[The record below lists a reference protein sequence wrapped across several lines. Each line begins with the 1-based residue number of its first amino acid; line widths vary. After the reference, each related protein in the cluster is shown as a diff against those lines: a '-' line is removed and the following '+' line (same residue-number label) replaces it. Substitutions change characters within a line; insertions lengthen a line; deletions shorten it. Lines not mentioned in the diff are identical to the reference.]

1 MSIFSN
7 GTFTP
12 PGKIIISNS
21 RANPTERISHLHNHA
36 IPIHF
41 HHHKSKNCFHNVNTV
56 VCVHSSFPKGGCS
69 LNSLKFIVGDSDNI
83 DRVLANIQDYI
94 QSFKNARFILSCS
107 FDEHSDNEQKK
118 DSELLRQEAIT
129 QLEAFANSIHE
140 GITNGKTK
148 LFTHEQIT
156 QFMIAYYRDKPAKIL
171 EDFPDEH
178 CEELR
183 NTIIAGIKELE
194 ENDSH
199 EARSAINATAH
210 KAKALM
216 LERSNVGRKL
226 SDKNALSTL
235 YEANGIVHTGQKGKK
250 EITAVVSLNFSEL
263 EEWKSHVPAFRR
275 LKPFD
280 MDILA
285 HAVTLYQAGN
295 QVISTDMLFRQMNG
309 GKHKETTQ
317 AMRNEIYDSFARLA
331 QTWISINAQEEFN
344 AGYNTQPVFKGALL
358 PCSMIIGGNITIN
371 GQPAHDCIKLYDKS
385 PLIEYAKAKGQISNI
400 PLAMFDIPKVNRTTD
415 NIALIGYLIRAY
427 ADMTHPHSKIKH
439 IISYQPIYDY
449 LGVEG
454 DTPGIIA
461 TKTKRI
467 RTTVKQI
474 LTAWRDMGFIKGFHE
489 LTEDNKPARQGA
501 KVSKVKIEFFTD
513 KKLKSGHDSENNS
526 ANK

>member
-41 HHHKSKNCFHNVNTV
+41 HHHKSKNCFHNVYTVACVLNAELKKEGAITTKQLDLFTADLLSLTISTLSTIAENSNDKNNTQ
-56 VCVHSSFPKGGCS
+56 
-69 LNSLKFIVGDSDNI
+69 
-83 DRVLANIQDYI
+83 LAKDAVAVI
-94 QSFKNARFILSCS
+94 K
-107 FDEHSDNEQKK
+107 EHS
-118 DSELLRQEAIT
+118 EAIV
-129 QLEAFANSIHE
+129 QQIAEAISDGIITPEATRTFYMKLINKFNENPNISENTRELIKKLVEAN
-140 GITNGKTK
+140 
-148 LFTHEQIT
+148 
-156 QFMIAYYRDKPAKIL
+156 A
-171 EDFPDEH
+171 
-178 CEELR
+178 
-183 NTIIAGIKELE
+183 
-194 ENDSH
+194 SH
-199 EARSAINATAH
+199 EAHPAISATAH

-250 EITAVVSLNFSEL
+250 EITAVVSLSFSEL
-263 EEWKSHVPAFRR
+263 EEWKSHVPAFKR

-344 AGYNTQPVFKGALL
+344 AGYNTQPVFKGALM

-427 ADMTHPHSKIKH
+427 ADMTHPHSKIKP

-454 DTPGIIA
+454 SNPTQLRKNKA
-461 TKTKRI
+461 RI
-467 RTTVKQI
+467 RATVKQI
-474 LTAWRDMGFIKGFHE
+474 LTAWRDMGFIKGFYE
-489 LTEDNKPARQGA
+489 LTEDNKPVRPGA

>member
-21 RANPTERISHLHNHA
+21 RANPTERISRLHNHA

-263 EEWKSHVPAFRR
+263 EEWKSHVPAFKR

-385 PLIEYAKAKGQISNI
+385 PLIEYAKAKGQVSSVPVN
-400 PLAMFDIPKVNRTTD
+400 LLDTSKQADKVNSLKRGSHNNELASFLSREIDTMKKTAKRKQPYSRTILLDRIYKIDGINDIQQNDD
-415 NIALIGYLIRAY
+415 NIRTKKKSTRQKLGKILNRFKENGMINGHIFHKKVHGKAL
-427 ADMTHPHSKIKH
+427 TFHS
-439 IISYQPIYDY
+439 
-449 LGVEG
+449 VE
-454 DTPGIIA
+454 
-461 TKTKRI
+461 
-467 RTTVKQI
+467 I
-474 LTAWRDMGFIKGFHE
+474 L
-489 LTEDNKPARQGA
+489 LP
-501 KVSKVKIEFFTD
+501 
-513 KKLKSGHDSENNS
+513 
-526 ANK
+526 